1 MRRSIL
7 DPDEFDRR
15 CGEVFDAKP
24 FDYYESMELYD
35 DWSVKIHMYEYD
47 ADYLCM
53 RGFDYYPDMSC
64 RPISVLY
71 LMGDIDEYHY
81 ED

>member
-15 CGEVFDAKP
+15 CGQVFNAKP

-35 DWSVKIHMYEYD
+35 DGSVKIHMYED
-47 ADYLCM
+47 DLDYPCM
-53 RGFDYYPDMSC
+53 IGFDYYPDMFG
-64 RPISVLY
+64 RPISVQY